1 MEITL
6 NGQLVTC
13 TPKEY
18 KELMEMGLITNPYA
32 KADQSTQVYPGN
44 IQILPD
50 DINHLPETAK
60 PFPEQ
65 LRPKRGDTEQWL
77 DNGVRCVPLYGC
89 VQQVS
94 DTTLW
99 KEADKDKYGREF
111 RNATDVVAT
120 KASLADEKKHGKY
133 VLESKDLDGSLIYIN
148 TTYPA
153 TFTDDINEAYDFLNT
168 GLAQKALDSLTDN
181 RTWTIAFYGEDV
193 LAERA
198 KQK

>member
-1 MEITL
+1 
-6 NGQLVTC
+6 
-13 TPKEY
+13 
-18 KELMEMGLITNPYA
+18 
-32 KADQSTQVYPGN
+32 
-44 IQILPD
+44 
-50 DINHLPETAK
+50 
-60 PFPEQ
+60 
-65 LRPKRGDTEQWL
+65 
-77 DNGVRCVPLYGC
+77 LYGC
-89 VQQVS
+89 VQYTS
-94 DTTLW
+94 DTLLW

-111 RNATDVVAT
+111 RNATDVADT
-120 KASLADEKKHGKY
+120 KVSLADEKKHGKY
-133 VLESKDLDGSLIYIN
+133 VLESRNPDGSLIYIN

>member
-1 MEITL
+1 MD
-6 NGQLVTC
+6 
-13 TPKEY
+13 
-18 KELMEMGLITNPYA
+18 MGLITNPYA

-77 DNGVRCVPLYGC
+77 ENGVRCVPLYGC
-89 VQQVS
+89 VQQTS

-99 KEADKDKYGREF
+99 KEAEKDKYGREF
-111 RNATDVVAT
+111 RNAADVADT
-120 KASLADEKKHGKY
+120 KASLANDKKHGKY
-133 VLESKDLDGSLIYIN
+133 VLEAMNLDGSLIYIN
-148 TTYPA
+148 TMHPA
-153 TFTDDINEAYDFLNT
+153 TFTDDINEAYDFLST
-168 GLAQKALDSLTDN
+168 SLAQKALDSLTDD

-198 KQK
+198 KDK